1 MTIIVEKYIRTHSKS
16 ADLAKSAALI
26 FPDGVTHNGRKF
38 NPFPICMDKA
48 LGSRKWD
55 IDGNQ
60 YIDYRGGHG
69 ALILGHSDPRIVRAV
84 SAQMT
89 KGTHL
94 SASSRLE
101 IMWAQLVN
109 KLVPCSEKVRFL
121 NSGTEAVMMSFRMAR
136 AYTGKQKIIKFQDG
150 FHGWYD
156 QAVVGTASDNGSSGI
171 TDGARN
177 SMIVI
182 PLNDIDALEEILNKD
197 DDIAGVVFQADTIV
211 RPELIQQV
219 KDIANHHKAIF
230 ILDEVVSGF
239 RWAKGGFQERFNVV
253 PDLCTLSK
261 ILCGG
266 LPGSAVAGK
275 VDIMDTIKPGKV
287 AHPGTFNAN
296 PLSATAGAK
305 TLEIIAS
312 DPINEIADERAD
324 QLKKGICHVLH
335 TMGID
340 GCAYGISSIV
350 KVRIGIKHECDRTF
364 CILPTGDG
372 PRGITDEVTH
382 LLDVG
387 LINNGIYS
395 RSNAFIL
402 SAAHTK
408 DDVDRTVVE
417 YAKTL
422 RDARSLGAL

>member
-1 MTIIVEKYIRTHSKS
+1 MTIIEEKYIKTHLKS
-16 ADLAKSAALI
+16 ANLAKSAAGI

-38 NPFPICMDKA
+38 KPFPICMDKG

-55 IDGNQ
+55 VDGNQ

-69 ALILGHSDPRIVRAV
+69 AMILGHSDPRIVQAV

-109 KLVPCSEKVRFL
+109 KLVPCSEKVRFF

-136 AYTGKQKIIKFQDG
+136 VYTGKQKIIKFQDG

-156 QAVVGTASDNGSSGI
+156 QAVVGTASDNVNSGI
-171 TDGARN
+171 TEGARN

-182 PLNDIDALEEILNKD
+182 PSNDIDVFEETLNED

-211 RPELIQQV
+211 RPEFVQQV
-219 KDIANHHKAIF
+219 KDIANHHKVIF
-230 ILDEVVSGF
+230 VLDEVVSGF
-239 RWAKGGFQERFNVV
+239 RWARGGFQDRFNVF

-261 ILCGG
+261 ILSGG
-266 LPGSAVAGK
+266 LPGAAVAGRAH
-275 VDIMDTIKPGKV
+275 IMDTIKPGKI

-296 PLSATAGAK
+296 PLSATAGTK

-312 DPINEIADERAD
+312 EPINEIADERAD

-350 KVRIGIKHECDRTF
+350 KVRLGIKHECDKTF
-364 CILPTGDG
+364 CILPPGDS
-372 PRGITDEVTH
+372 PKGITEEVAH

-395 RSNAFIL
+395 RSNVFIL

-408 DDVDRTVVE
+408 NDVDITIVE

-422 RDARSLGAL
+422 RDVRSLGAL